1 MERKDSTSTATS
13 LDDENTENFGSNP
26 TRDILAE
33 GILNLFKP
41 SIDKLDESVQ
51 SARDSQQEL
60 KVQLESLLKQLQEIE
75 ASQDQMPEFS
85 GKVKELINIKHK
97 VSVITNVLQTTQERL
112 INLHQLI
119 EKEEAKRRNLLDIIM
134 ETPSINH
141 LTPQDYQNIY
151 EPAEDSFLL
160 LDALEKDLDYIQK
173 KLSPKVCLEIGSGS
187 GIIITSIAKYVKGCL
202 CLSTDINNVAC
213 SVTKRTASAN
223 PPAKVDSVQMNLVDG
238 IRDKSVDLL
247 LFNPPYVVTSDE
259 ELETS
264 KMVEGDG
271 VTSKNLVY
279 TWAGGEMVEES

>member
-1 MERKDSTSTATS
+1 
-13 LDDENTENFGSNP
+13 
-26 TRDILAE
+26 
-33 GILNLFKP
+33 
-41 SIDKLDESVQ
+41 
-51 SARDSQQEL
+51 
-60 KVQLESLLKQLQEIE
+60 
-75 ASQDQMPEFS
+75 
-85 GKVKELINIKHK
+85 
-97 VSVITNVLQTTQERL
+97 
-112 INLHQLI
+112 
-119 EKEEAKRRNLLDIIM
+119 M

-279 TWAGGEMVEES
+279 TWAGGENGRRVIDVLLEKLDQILSDEGVLYLLVLKENKPQEIINIVEGMGFRGKVFMERRIPGEYLYILKIVRCNL